1 MNNLDI
7 GCVVGSL
14 IVNPIS
20 YADDLVLISPSSR
33 GLYRLLREY
42 EIYGLEFDIVFNA
55 SKSSDMC
62 FMSKSTSN
70 FRIPEFYLYA
80 DFIPLV
86 HSMIYLGHFLSD
98 NGSDALI

>member
-1 MNNLDI
+1 
-7 GCVVGSL
+7 
-14 IVNPIS
+14 
-20 YADDLVLISPSSR
+20 
-33 GLYRLLREY
+33 
-42 EIYGLEFDIVFNA
+42 
-55 SKSSDMC
+55 MC

-98 NGSDALI
+98 NGSDALDIARQRKKIFVQGNSLIRRFYMCTVDVKLTLFQSFIAPNVYIHP